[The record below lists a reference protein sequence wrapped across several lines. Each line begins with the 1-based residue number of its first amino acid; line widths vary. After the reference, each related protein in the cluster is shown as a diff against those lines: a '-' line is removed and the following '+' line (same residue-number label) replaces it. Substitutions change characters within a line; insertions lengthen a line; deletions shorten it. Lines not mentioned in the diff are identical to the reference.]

1 MHYLND
7 VLLNKKDDKKPN
19 KKAETTLSTSSVES
33 NNNVI
38 YFASDVNSENNFKL
52 NKQLRETDVELR
64 MLSLKMDL
72 GPVPIRLHI
81 SSFGGLVL
89 SAFSTIDCIK
99 SLGVPVNTYIDG
111 YAASAGTLMS
121 VVGNWRVMGENS
133 YMLIHQLSSSA
144 WGNYEQLKDD
154 MKNCDVFMKRIQ
166 GIYEEHT
173 KIPKKKLKEILKR
186 DLWFDSKTCLEYGL
200 VDEVI

>member
-1 MHYLND
+1 MYY
-7 VLLNKKDDKKPN
+7 LNKKDDKKSI
-19 KKAETTLSTSSVES
+19 KKCETTISTSSVES

-38 YFASDVNSENNFKL
+38 YFASDVNAENNFKL
-52 NKQLRETDVELR
+52 NKQLRETELELR
-64 MLSLKMDL
+64 MLSMKMGL

-81 SSFGGLVL
+81 SSFGGSVL

-99 SLGVPVNTYIDG
+99 SLDVPVNTYIDG

-121 VVGNWRVMGENS
+121 VVGNWRIMGKNS
-133 YMLIHQLSSSA
+133 YMLIHQLSNLA

-173 KIPKKKLKEILKR
+173 RIPKKKLKKILKR